1 MPKRVGEENK
11 ALKFSQEEKTLEE
24 NEDEEDNEDED
35 THNDDEIV
43 RTKVRV
49 MTTMTSEVMRKTKMM
64 RVGVINL
71 GMKDLRTTQNGRG
84 KR

>member
-1 MPKRVGEENK
+1 M
-11 ALKFSQEEKTLEE
+11 
-24 NEDEEDNEDED
+24 
-35 THNDDEIV
+35 

-49 MTTMTSEVMRKTKMM
+49 MTTMTTEVTRKTKMM